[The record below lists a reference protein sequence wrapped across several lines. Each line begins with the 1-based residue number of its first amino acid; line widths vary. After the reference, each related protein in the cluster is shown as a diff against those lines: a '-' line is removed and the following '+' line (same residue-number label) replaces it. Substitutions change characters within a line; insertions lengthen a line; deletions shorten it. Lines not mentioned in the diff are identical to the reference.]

1 MYCVLVRSRLLKLTK
16 FSLITFTLYFGL
28 GVKHP
33 KHCAIVMVL
42 MQLVMMVMMMMMMM
56 MAGDDEL
63 VSSLLFDAEA
73 TRGVVSDWRKE
84 NSDAALNHSPKNKS
98 V

>member
-1 MYCVLVRSRLLKLTK
+1 M
-16 FSLITFTLYFGL
+16 TL
-28 GVKHP
+28 
-33 KHCAIVMVL
+33 
-42 MQLVMMVMMMMMMM
+42 MMTS
-56 MAGDDEL
+56 GDDEL

-98 V
+98 VKRCAASNLAFHVLSAHSRQ